1 MHDATPD
8 FFFFGAS
15 AALFLI
21 PLKLRRF
28 GITATRFAP
37 RRSHRLSCA
46 SSARILFASTRIA
59 AISSRDSFG
68 TPSRTQIRWQRQPAL
83 PRRNQRIN
91 LMPLPMHLAIRCTA
105 RSKRSGK
112 PCRSPAVGCH
122 RVCRM
127 HGAGGGAPQGNRNAW
142 KHGGYSRE
150 SIVLRRHI
158 ADLGRAARQLI
169 DDLE

>member
-37 RRSHRLSCA
+37 RRSHSLSCA

-68 TPSRTQIRWQRQPAL
+68 TPSRTHIRWQRQPAL
-83 PRRNQRIN
+83 PRRNPRIN
-91 LMPLPMHLAIRCTA
+91 LMPLPMHLANRCTA

-127 HGAGGGAPQGNRNAW
+127 HGQVAVHLGAIAM
-142 KHGGYSRE
+142 HGSTAAIHARA
-150 SIVLRRHI
+150 SHC
-158 ADLGRAARQLI
+158 ADTSQKWC
-169 DDLE
+169 E